1 MGATRIPVIMTRPS
15 GSNERFVGQM
25 PDVLQCRLQVIHSPL
40 IEITR
45 CDTTL
50 ALGDGDAVIFTSS
63 NGVRFA
69 PDGQGRRAYCL
80 GEATTRAAAD
90 AGWQSLFMG
99 ETARDLTKALLAQPP
114 DVTIWHLSGV
124 HVRAN
129 ICEDLRRAG
138 INAHRVAL
146 YDQRKTGLTDAAL
159 TVLTAATPVIVPV
172 FSPRTAEQFAENCP
186 QNAAPHLIALSAAVA
201 DPLAVLPAAHLEIAA
216 TPTAKAMIHALEKL
230 VSRISL
236 G

>member
-1 MGATRIPVIMTRPS
+1 MGAARIPVIMTRPS

-25 PDVLQCRLQVIHSPL
+25 PDALRRRLQVIHSPL

-45 CDTTL
+45 CDANL

-69 PDGQGRRAYCL
+69 PEGQGRRAYCL

-99 ETARDLTKALLAQPP
+99 ETARNLIKALLAQPP

-124 HVRAN
+124 HVRGN
-129 ICEDLRRAG
+129 ISEELCRAG
-138 INAHRVAL
+138 IDAHRVAL
-146 YDQRKTGLTDAAL
+146 YDQRKIALSDAAL
-159 TVLTAATPVIVPV
+159 AQLTTPEPVIVPI
-172 FSPRTAEQFAENCP
+172 FSPRTAAQFAENCP
-186 QNAAPHLIALSAAVA
+186 GTATPCLIALSAAVA
-201 DPLAVLPAAHLEIAA
+201 EPLAILPAARLEIAPA
-216 TPTAKAMIHALEKL
+216 PTAQAMIQALEKL